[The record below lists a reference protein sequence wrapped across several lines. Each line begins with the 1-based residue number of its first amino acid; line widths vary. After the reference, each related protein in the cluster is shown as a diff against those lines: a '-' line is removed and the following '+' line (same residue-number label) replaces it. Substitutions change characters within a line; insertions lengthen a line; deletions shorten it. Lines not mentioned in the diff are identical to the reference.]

1 MNLGYYLTPYAES
14 DSKWIKDVNARPETI
29 KLLEENT
36 DVTLTLVL
44 EIFFGSDSKSNGNKS
59 KNKQMELYQTK
70 KLLHSEGNQ
79 QQNKNRTSEREKV
92 VANHVS
98 DKELISKI

>member
-1 MNLGYYLTPYAES
+1 M
-14 DSKWIKDVNARPETI
+14 D
-29 KLLEENT
+29 
-36 DVTLTLVL
+36 
-44 EIFFGSDSKSNGNKS
+44 GNKR
-59 KNKQMELYQTK
+59 KNIQMELYQTK